1 MTRTIC
7 VLGAT
12 GSIGSQVIDIL
23 KKREDYEL
31 VAVTCNENIKAL
43 IEILNAFPS
52 VKYAYT
58 SKKYDANELS
68 IKFPN
73 IKFFYGK
80 KGIISLIKVSNCNVY
95 ENSISGFAGVM
106 PSIKILKMN
115 KILLLANKETLV
127 IAGEFVNALLDD
139 GYGKLIPIDSE
150 HVAISKCL
158 YGRKIEDINK
168 IVITASGG
176 RFFNY
181 TDDELA
187 KVTLKDATTNPNWNM
202 GNKITIDSNLMS
214 NKCFELIEAYYLFR
228 VPFDKISAVVNRQ
241 SIVHGYVEFNNETR
255 VNVSKPSMSFAI
267 EYALNLGLPKDLLNG
282 FEDVKK
288 DVLNDFK
295 FEELSSSRY
304 PVLKYA
310 KFVVEHDVDAGC
322 VLNACDEVAVAAFM
336 AGKIKFVDILPIIDT
351 VMAKY
356 KFKKNVSLSGLTKA
370 DLKART
376 LTRQIISKMGVN
388 LWNYYR

>member
-139 GYGKLIPIDSE
+139 DKLYTIEQVEKIIEKFLKGK
-150 HVAISKCL
+150 
-158 YGRKIEDINK
+158 
-168 IVITASGG
+168 
-176 RFFNY
+176 
-181 TDDELA
+181 
-187 KVTLKDATTNPNWNM
+187 
-202 GNKITIDSNLMS
+202 
-214 NKCFELIEAYYLFR
+214 
-228 VPFDKISAVVNRQ
+228 
-241 SIVHGYVEFNNETR
+241 
-255 VNVSKPSMSFAI
+255 
-267 EYALNLGLPKDLLNG
+267 
-282 FEDVKK
+282 VK
-288 DVLNDFK
+288 
-295 FEELSSSRY
+295 
-304 PVLKYA
+304 
-310 KFVVEHDVDAGC
+310 
-322 VLNACDEVAVAAFM
+322 
-336 AGKIKFVDILPIIDT
+336 
-351 VMAKY
+351 
-356 KFKKNVSLSGLTKA
+356 
-370 DLKART
+370 
-376 LTRQIISKMGVN
+376 
-388 LWNYYR
+388 